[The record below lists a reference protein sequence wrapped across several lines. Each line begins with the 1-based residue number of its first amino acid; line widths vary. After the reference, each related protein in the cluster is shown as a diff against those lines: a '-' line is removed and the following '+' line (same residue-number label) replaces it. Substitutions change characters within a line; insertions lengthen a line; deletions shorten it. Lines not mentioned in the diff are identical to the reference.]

1 MYVGITNDPERRQW
15 QHQTKQSPSFTQKY
29 NVKKL
34 VYLEETANILDA
46 LAREKQ
52 LKGWRREKK
61 NKLVESINPEW
72 LDLLH
77 DNEERSLAFAPDDK
91 IECHSD
97 RSVSAAEESL
107 RSKPNTRDDKT
118 ECHSDRSISAAE
130 ESLQIPRQARDD
142 KTGCHSDRS
151 VSAAEESLQI
161 PRQARDDKTGCHS
174 DRSVSVAEESLRSL
188 GKLGMTVGQARDDKT
203 DCHSDRSV
211 SAAEESLRSQPNT
224 RDDKRVTA

>member
-151 VSAAEESLQI
+151 VS
-161 PRQARDDKTGCHS
+161 
-174 DRSVSVAEESLRSL
+174 VAEESLRSL